1 MPFKGLLALVVLGAS
16 VLPTG
21 APLPAYR
28 SAPLPV
34 PGRSAP
40 ALELGRVGGLTV
52 AQAVTQAGRPLG
64 VHPPPLVA
72 SIRVGSRP
80 GLRIS
85 PYLFGTNLL
94 WAYNAEGSF
103 DSRTG
108 RFYPGFVAA
117 LRRIGVTALRYP
129 GGTTSDSFFWQ
140 RAVGPVP
147 ARRANEP
154 YGMQAVAR
162 SSICCVLDGP
172 APSVV
177 GPDEYGRLLGALG
190 AQGTVTVN
198 FATGTATQA
207 ADFVAYMTAPVPHRP
222 DNNPSSPGYWA
233 ALRARDGHIAP
244 YDVRYWEVGNE
255 QLFPGQYGWRSGQ
268 VVRLGPGAG
277 QCPPGQLATCLY
289 VYGGTTAF
297 YQQRV
302 GRFADQ
308 LPFASLS
315 TGSPGQTFYVYFPP
329 IVPRTLSVFVA
340 GRRWTA
346 VPDLARAQRGALVY
360 SYNSTSGAIVFGN
373 GRHGAV
379 PPAGSLVTAS
389 YESGPHQGFI
399 EFYSAMKR
407 MVPQAQ
413 VCESEETDLAFLA
426 LMGRRH
432 RYDCVE
438 LHLYAR
444 PTAVSKGLVAY
455 DDQLMASVSNE
466 GAALAELQKAVRR
479 YSGRRVPVVVTEYGQ
494 LVSPVP
500 SRDPQ
505 FNLSL
510 EEGVF
515 NAAQLVQWA
524 VHGVPLAEKYLAV
537 SAPFPFR
544 RYATVADTDTAM
556 VESGLSAYSA
566 MVVHRG
572 PRFVVEP
579 SGEAIGLLRRLAG
592 YRLLPLSWVGPGG
605 TTGARPAQVY
615 AMAAEAPGGGLALA
629 VVNGDP
635 TRPLVVR
642 AATGLSGRR
651 CDVTSAVL
659 DGPAATAY
667 NTPAHPLVVGL
678 SSAATVAPCRAFGRS
693 FPAHS
698 VSLLLLVPRRGTLMA
713 AVGLAAVPGAQARR
727 RNATALS

>member
-1 MPFKGLLALVVLGAS
+1 V
-16 VLPTG
+16 T
-21 APLPAYR
+21 
-28 SAPLPV
+28 
-34 PGRSAP
+34 
-40 ALELGRVGGLTV
+40 VGIV
-52 AQAVTQAGRPLG
+52 
-64 VHPPPLVA
+64 
-72 SIRVGSRP
+72 VGSRP
-80 GLRIS
+80 GALVS
-85 PYLFGTNLL
+85 PHLFGANLL

-129 GGTTSDSFFWQ
+129 GGTTSDSFFWE
-140 RAVGPVP
+140 RAVGPVA
-147 ARRANEP
+147 ARRPNEP
-154 YGMQAVAR
+154 YGMQATAR

-172 APSVV
+172 APSLV

-207 ADFVAYMTAPVPHRP
+207 ADFVAYMTAPLAHRP
-222 DNNPSSPGYWA
+222 DHNPSSPGYWA
-233 ALRARDGHIAP
+233 ALRARDGHSAP

-255 QLFPGQYGWRSGQ
+255 QLFPGQYGWRSGG
-268 VVRLGPGAG
+268 VVRLGAGAG
-277 QCPPGQLATCLY
+277 QCPPGQVATCLY

-297 YQQRV
+297 FGQRV

-315 TGSPGQTFYVYFPP
+315 AGTAGQRFYVYFPP
-329 IVPRTLSVFVA
+329 IVPHTLSVFVA
-340 GRRWTA
+340 GRRWSA
-346 VPDLARAQRGALVY
+346 VGDLAVAPPGAPVY
-360 SYNSTSGAIVFGN
+360 SYDNANGEIAFGN

-389 YESGPHQGFI
+389 YQSGPHQGFL
-399 EFYSAMKR
+399 EFYRAMKR
-407 MVPQAQ
+407 MVPAAQ
-413 VCESEETDLAFLA
+413 VCESEETDQAFLA
-426 LMGRRH
+426 LMGSRH

-444 PTAVSKGLVAY
+444 PSVAPGNLVAY
-455 DDQLMASVSNE
+455 DGQLMASVANQ
-466 GAALAELQKAVRR
+466 GAALAGLQSAVRR
-479 YSGRRVPVVVTEYGQ
+479 YSGRPVPVVVTEYGQ

-500 SRDPQ
+500 SQDPQ

-524 VHGVPLAEKYLAV
+524 LHDVPLAEKYLAV

-544 RYATVADTDTAM
+544 RYATVADTNTAM
-556 VESGLSAYSA
+556 VESGLSVFSA

-572 PRFVVEP
+572 LRFVVEP

-592 YRLLPLSWVGPGG
+592 YRLLPLSWREPGG
-605 TTGARPAQVY
+605 RGGARPAQAY
-615 AMAAEAPGGGLALA
+615 AMAAAVPGGGLALA

-635 TRPLVVR
+635 GRALAVR
-642 AATGLSGRR
+642 AVTALAGRY

-667 NTPAHPLVVGL
+667 NTPAHPFAVGV
-678 SSAATVAPCRAFGRS
+678 SSAAAVVGCRAFAWS

-698 VSLLLLVPRRGTLMA
+698 VSVLLLAPRRGALVAVAGLNAHLGA
-713 AVGLAAVPGAQARR
+713 ASAP
-727 RNATALS
+727 